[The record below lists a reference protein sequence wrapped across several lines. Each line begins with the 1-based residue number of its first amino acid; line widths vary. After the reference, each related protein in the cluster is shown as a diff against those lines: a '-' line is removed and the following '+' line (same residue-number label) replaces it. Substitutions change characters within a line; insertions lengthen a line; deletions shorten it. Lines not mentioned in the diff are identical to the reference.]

1 MPTLYAGGN
10 VILGPTGSTVATG
23 EWYSIP
29 ANVNGSA
36 MSFEAILQASS
47 VGATAAS
54 TVIFQVSNTTIAT
67 SNGAQVGRTIALTCT
82 TDLIAGGGSLVSSM
96 AAQWKFVRAL
106 VNSLTTSTA
115 GSAGTPAVRAVVTVG
130 SVK

>member
-1 MPTLYAGGN
+1 MPTLFPGAN
-10 VILGPTGSTVATG
+10 TILGPTGSTVATG

-29 ANVNGSA
+29 TQCDRL
-36 MSFEAILQASS
+36 SFEAILQASS

-54 TVIFQVSNTTIAT
+54 TVIFQVSNSTLAT
-67 SNGAQVGRTIALTCT
+67 SNGAMAGRTIALTCT
-82 TDLIAGGGSLVSSM
+82 TDLITGGGSLVSSM
-96 AAQWKFVRAL
+96 VSQWKFVRAL

-115 GSAGTPAVRAVVTVG
+115 GSAGTPAVRAIVGVG